1 MQGNKALI
9 TYSHFSGVLYSF
21 RSKKSMVDKFGNGL
35 GIGLHLLSFPSHS
48 LFHFVIILFFFPFRL
63 HFNSANNATIKNT
76 HIKMRDRLDVSLISG
91 AQQPC
96 LNRHSLR
103 SKRFRAN
110 FRAKTRLE
118 THATLAKTGKPFGLH
133 FAFSSIAK

>member
-1 MQGNKALI
+1 MVASPQ
-9 TYSHFSGVLYSF
+9 TSFGVRLSRIQARNRAPSSFLSLSLSLPFCYYSF
-21 RSKKSMVDKFGNGL
+21 
-35 GIGLHLLSFPSHS
+35 S
-48 LFHFVIILFFFPFRL
+48 LFLFSSAP

-76 HIKMRDRLDVSLISG
+76 HIKMKDRLDVSLISG
-91 AQQPC
+91 AQQRC

-103 SKRFRAN
+103 RKRFRAN

-118 THATLAKTGKPFGLH
+118 THATLARTGKPFGLH